1 MQKTANWSGR
11 GIAMPYRRQCER
23 LPETKIMLALPWR
36 LYNAA
41 PGTTFKKL
49 MLVMKL
55 IIFLLT
61 VVFLNVYASG
71 SAQSV
76 TLSGKNM
83 QLKKV
88 FSAIKQQT
96 GYHVFFE
103 AETMNA
109 ARNVSFNVNNMPLQA
124 FLDIIL
130 KDQPLAYEIT
140 SKTISIIP
148 KNISIVPALM
158 KGSEGDAAPLAPAFV
173 YGTIVTYAG
182 EPVSG
187 ASVRVKGTNQGNQ
200 GTVTNA
206 NGYFSLEGIPDN
218 AVLLVSSIGFKPITI
233 GIRTSS
239 NGYTAHAVDKI
250 QAEDLKVTSGSNITL
265 SIKLQASINE
275 LEKAEIISKRATGV
289 PVELKN
295 RRHQTL
301 SQVLE
306 GSVPG
311 LTLKSEITTSHDLIV
326 NGNDLELQYER
337 YKKMG
342 LDMSQYP
349 TYESYLKYYYDA
361 SNQAY
366 TPGGNT
372 IPTMR
377 VNYTTQTTNNG
388 VIPELRGASGFTGGQ
403 SGLLIVIDGFPQDNF
418 PADYPMNNVESIRII
433 RDPAECVKW
442 GPRATGG
449 IIMIT
454 TTGAQPGKLQIN
466 YSSNLYYSPRPDN
479 SNQAMQLASSKE
491 VLDYYKEGY
500 DKGLANYVQSSNV
513 NMLTPAQ
520 RMLFDLKKG
529 TLSQSVFQ
537 QQWDSMSLLSNR
549 DQLQRLQQDVFSHNH
564 TLSLSGGSN
573 IYRFNVSGTYRNAK
587 NTARSSDA
595 EDLLLNIKNDL
606 RLFKGKLVAQLDVN
620 TVNSNITDPGTTS
633 ISNMDP
639 YEMLVDKNGSLVYN
653 NYEVS
658 PGQNAAMQQL
668 GFFNYGINPIEDQ
681 QNSWLKSKKS
691 GFNSRLNVMWDI
703 AKNLQWSTSVQ
714 YNPMYNSS
722 ENWDGLRSSTARRK
736 VNEYGVPRTATSGNV
751 IDFYVPPGDI
761 MRRSSGS
768 SKIWNVRTGLSY
780 RKKIG
785 DHQIEASAGMGAGS
799 EKSTN
804 NPDTT
809 LYGYNKNTGTGL
821 PIMYTGQTS
830 FVNYLGRVVYP
841 LELLQRSLPGETVS
855 RNTSFNGNVS
865 YSYKDKYELTTGY
878 ASVFMPVSGGNDRY
892 ASLTDNTATGT
903 WNMHRESFFHIPW
916 VNSMKL
922 SALFEQVRLP
932 QLPATLSAT
941 RTLQTLWSNNSI
953 MVNAFTPAQLNG
965 QVSTNIGGQLQA
977 GLSGDRLLLNLRY
990 NHPSQG
996 AGQLSGSLMWDVTR
1010 ERFFR
1015 SKTIS
1020 SLALDVTVAD
1030 ISPYQGLA
1038 LMMSTN
1044 SPKSGG
1050 GYSTISVT
1058 NFEMLPS
1065 HQENQEIHGK
1075 IGLLKERFTFDINFY
1090 RNTRTGIAYGTYP
1103 TDPATGLS
1111 SQPNFSKMLNKGVE
1125 MAVMT
1130 KLIDNKKFSWMMNLN
1145 GAYNVNESLN
1155 APNVNF
1161 SMTQSYLTAVRDGY
1175 ATDNIWS
1182 YNWAGLDAT
1191 GNPQVY
1197 NSKHEKAAM
1206 PDSASLV
1213 YSGRIRAPWTGAIIQ
1228 NLDYKNFFFSA
1239 RAMLN
1244 MGHVFRTYMPAPSGV
1259 LDKHEL
1265 IAKRWK
1271 QPGDEAFT
1279 DVPVM
1284 AAGSIS
1290 RSLVIQNS
1298 TNTIEPADNIQ
1309 LREIQLGWSAPATM
1323 LKNTQLKGLTISAQV
1338 RNIGVW
1344 ARNKY
1349 GIDPTI
1355 VATNGLVGYKQ
1366 PVQYMLTV
1374 NANL

>member
-1 MQKTANWSGR
+1 
-11 GIAMPYRRQCER
+11 
-23 LPETKIMLALPWR
+23 
-36 LYNAA
+36 
-41 PGTTFKKL
+41 
-49 MLVMKL
+49 MKL
-55 IIFLLT
+55 TVFLLT
-61 VVFLNVYASG
+61 VVLMNVYASG

-109 ARNVSFNVNNMPLQA
+109 AKNVSFNVNDMPLQA

-148 KNISIVPALM
+148 KSKPIVPALL
-158 KGSEGDAAPLAPAFV
+158 KAAAEEAAPLAPAFV
-173 YGTIVTYAG
+173 YGTIETYAG

-187 ASVRVKGTNQGNQ
+187 ASIRVKGTNQG
-200 GTVTNA
+200 TVTNA
-206 NGYFSLEGIPDN
+206 KGYFSLEGIPDN
-218 AVLLVSSIGFKPITI
+218 AVLLVSSIGFKPVTI
-233 GIRTSS
+233 GIRTSAT
-239 NGYTAHAVDKI
+239 GYTAYAMDKV
-250 QAEDLKVTSGSNITL
+250 QAGDIKATAGNNVTL

-275 LEKAEIISKRATGV
+275 LDKAEVVSKRAAGV
-289 PVELKN
+289 PVEMKN

-301 SQVLE
+301 SQLLE

-311 LTLKSEITTSHDLIV
+311 LTLKTEITTTHDLFL
-326 NGNDLELQYER
+326 NGNDLEEQYER
-337 YKKMG
+337 FKRNG

-349 TYESYLKYYYDA
+349 TYESYLKFYYDM

-366 TPGGNT
+366 TPGGST
-372 IPTMR
+372 IPQQR
-377 VNYTTQTTNNG
+377 VNYTTQTTNSG

-403 SGLLIVIDGFPQDNF
+403 SGLLVVIDGFPQDNF

-442 GPRATGG
+442 GPKAAGG

-466 YSSNLYYSPRPDN
+466 YSTNLFYSERPDN
-479 SNQAMQLASSKE
+479 SNGAMQLASSKE
-491 VLDYYKEGY
+491 ILDYYKEGY
-500 DKGLANYVQSSNV
+500 DKGLAGYLQTANV

-520 RMLFDLKKG
+520 RMLYYLGKG

-549 DQLQRLQQDVFSHNH
+549 GQLRNLQQDIFSHNH
-564 TLSLSGGSN
+564 TLSVMGGSN
-573 IYRFNVSGTYRNAK
+573 AYRFNVSGTYRYGK
-587 NTARSSDA
+587 NSARGSHA

-606 RLFKGKLVAQLDVN
+606 RLFKGKLVASLDVN
-620 TVNSNITDPGTTS
+620 TINSTSKDPGATS
-633 ISNMDP
+633 ISSMDP
-639 YEMLVDKNGSLVYN
+639 YEMLVDKDGSYVYN

-658 PGQNAAMQQL
+658 PELNNTMQQL

-681 QNSWLKSKKS
+681 LNSSIKTKIS
-691 GFNSRLNVMWDI
+691 GFNSRLNVQWDL

-714 YNPMYNSS
+714 YNPKHNSS
-722 ENWDGLRSSTARRK
+722 ENWDGIRSSTARRK
-736 VNEYGVPRTATSGNV
+736 INEYGIVRNAASGNV

-761 MRRSSGS
+761 MRRSSS
-768 SKIWNVRTGLSY
+768 NSEVWNVRSGLTY
-780 RKKIG
+780 KLKLGNHTILAG
-785 DHQIEASAGMGAGS
+785 AGMGAGS
-799 EKSTN
+799 EKTTI

-809 LYGYNKNTGTGL
+809 LYGYNKTTGTGL

-830 FVNYLGRVVYP
+830 LSNYLGRAVYP
-841 LELLQRSLPGETVS
+841 LELLLRSMPAETIS
-855 RNTSFNGNVS
+855 RNTSFNGNFT
-865 YSYKDKYELTTGY
+865 YSYKDKYEFNTGY
-878 ASVFMPVSGGNDRY
+878 ASVFLPISGGSESY
-892 ASLTDNTATGT
+892 ASLTDYSATGT

-916 VNSMKL
+916 INSMKL

-932 QLPATLSAT
+932 ELPATLSAT
-941 RTLQTLWSNNSI
+941 RTLQTLWNTNSI
-953 MVNAFTPAQLNG
+953 FVSAFTPAQLNG
-965 QVSTNIGGQLQA
+965 QVSTNIGGQYQV
-977 GLSGDRLLLNLRY
+977 GLSGERITFNVRY

-996 AGQLSGSLMWDVTR
+996 GDQLSGGLNWDITR

-1020 SLALDVTVAD
+1020 SLSLDVTVAD

-1044 SPKSGG
+1044 TPKAGG
-1050 GYSTISVT
+1050 GYSMISVT
-1058 NFEMLPS
+1058 NFELLPA
-1065 HQENQEIHGK
+1065 HQQNQEAHGR
-1075 IGLLKERFTFDINFY
+1075 IGILKDRFTFDINFY
-1090 RNTRTGIAYGTYP
+1090 RSTRTGIAYGTFP
-1103 TDPATGLS
+1103 TDPATGLGA
-1111 SQPNFSKMLNKGVE
+1111 QPNYSKMLNKGVE
-1125 MAVMT
+1125 MALMT
-1130 KLIDNKKFSWMMNLN
+1130 KIIDNKNFLWMMNLN

-1161 SMTQSYLTAVRDGY
+1161 SMTRDYLTATRDGY

-1197 NSKHEKAAM
+1197 NSKKEKAAM

-1213 YSGRIRAPWTGAIIQ
+1213 YSGRLRAPWTGAIIQ
-1228 NLDYKNFFFSA
+1228 NLEYKNFFFSA
-1239 RAMLN
+1239 RAMLS
-1244 MGHVFRTYMPAPSGV
+1244 MGHVFRVYTPAPSGI

-1265 IAKRWK
+1265 ISKRWK
-1271 QPGDEAFT
+1271 QAGDEAFT

-1298 TNTIEPADNIQ
+1298 TNTIEPADNLQ
-1309 LREIQLGWSAPATM
+1309 LREIQFGWSAPATM
-1323 LKNTQLKGLTISAQV
+1323 LKNKQVKGLTISAQV
-1338 RNIGVW
+1338 RNVAVW

-1355 VATNGLVGYKQ
+1355 VSNNGLVGYKQ
-1366 PVQYMLTV
+1366 PVQYALSV
-1374 NANL
+1374 NLNL